1 MVTRS
6 ARRRV
11 ILEIGLA
18 LYGGSFFLMA
28 VGALGKGSP
37 IPGYD
42 CAWMALIMPWGGNLF
57 GHQGLFE
64 NKLLDY
70 LGVLLSGWI
79 NPTFLVAALFVFL
92 RPSARTTRVL
102 AIAVLAMIPFCWI
115 VFYYEDMFPREGHVV
130 WIAGML
136 LVLGEGLTAATRSA
150 SREIEIAAPL
160 A

>member
-1 MVTRS
+1 MRFSRS
-6 ARRRV
+6 A
-11 ILEIGLA
+11 ILGIGLT
-18 LYGGSFFLMA
+18 LYVGSFFLMA
-28 VGALGKGSP
+28 VGHFRGSP
-37 IPGYD
+37 MPGYD
-42 CAWMALIMPWGGNLF
+42 CAWMALRFPWGPNLF

-64 NKLLDY
+64 NRLLDY

-115 VFYYEDMFPREGHVV
+115 VFHYHGMYPREGHVV

-136 LVLGEGLTAATRSA
+136 LVL
-150 SREIEIAAPL
+150 REALRPRIGPALPRITVAV
-160 A
+160 